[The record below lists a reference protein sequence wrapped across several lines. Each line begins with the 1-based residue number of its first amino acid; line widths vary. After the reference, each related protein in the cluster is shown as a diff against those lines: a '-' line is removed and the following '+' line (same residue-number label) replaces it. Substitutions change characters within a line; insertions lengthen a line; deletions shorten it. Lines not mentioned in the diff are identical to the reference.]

1 MVTIVGP
8 ATPAPLVAPATM
20 APTAPTAPTAPMAPT
35 AAPTAAPAT
44 TTRSLPPLPALV
56 AGHVSHRR
64 RGRVGHGFRH
74 RVYQWLVDLDEVPV
88 QPWYLKPFAS
98 FKASDHLGDAR
109 LPIKANVENY
119 LSLHGIHLGAGG
131 RVVMLA
137 NARVLGHV
145 FDPLSVFWCF
155 DGPGALVCIVAEV
168 HNTYGERHVYLL
180 RPDPFGVARTK
191 KAFYVSPFFDVTG
204 DYELRFTVHPDRV
217 AVTVL
222 LHRDGAAAFSAT
234 FRGRPVPAGRAALA
248 RHLVRRPL
256 MPQQVSTL
264 IRLHGGGRWLRRQ
277 PVVHRPHH
285 RPQEGV

>member
-1 MVTIVGP
+1 VTILAPAPLPAP
-8 ATPAPLVAPATM
+8 ATPAPLP
-20 APTAPTAPTAPMAPT
+20 P
-35 AAPTAAPAT
+35 PAT

-64 RGRVGHGFRH
+64 RGPVAHGFRH
-74 RVYQWLVDLDEVPV
+74 RVYQWLVDLDEAPT

-98 FKASDHLGDAR
+98 FKAADHLGDAG

-119 LSLHGIHLGAGG
+119 LSLHDVHLGAGG

-155 DGPGALVCIVAEV
+155 DGAGGLVCIVAEV

-180 RPDPFGVARTK
+180 RPDPSGVARTR

-204 DYELRFTVHPDRV
+204 DYELRFVLHPDRV
-217 AVTVL
+217 TVTVL
-222 LHRDGAAAFSAT
+222 LHRDAVVAFSAT

-248 RHLVRRPL
+248 RHLVRSPL
-256 MPQQVSTL
+256 LPQRVSAL
-264 IRLHGGGRWLRRQ
+264 IRLHGGWLWLRRQ
-277 PVVHRPHH
+277 PVIHRPRY

>member
-1 MVTIVGP
+1 VTTLAP
-8 ATPAPLVAPATM
+8 AALLASATPAPLP
-20 APTAPTAPTAPMAPT
+20 
-35 AAPTAAPAT
+35 APAT

-64 RGRVGHGFRH
+64 RGPVAHGFRH

-98 FKASDHLGDAR
+98 FKAADHLGDAG

-155 DGPGALVCIVAEV
+155 DGSGVLVCIVAEV

-180 RPDPFGVARTK
+180 HPDPSGVARTR

-204 DYELRFTVHPDRV
+204 DYELRFVLHPDRV

-222 LHRDGAAAFSAT
+222 LHRDAAVAFSAT
-234 FRGRPVPAGRAALA
+234 FHGRPGPAGRAALA
-248 RHLVRRPL
+248 RHLLRSPL
-256 MPQQVSTL
+256 LPQRVSAQ
-264 IRLHGGGRWLRRQ
+264 IRLHGGWLWLRRQ
-277 PVVHRPHH
+277 PVIHRPQH

>member
-1 MVTIVGP
+1 M
-8 ATPAPLVAPATM
+8 
-20 APTAPTAPTAPMAPT
+20 
-35 AAPTAAPAT
+35 
-44 TTRSLPPLPALV
+44 PALV

-64 RGRVGHGFRH
+64 RGLVGHGFRH

-180 RPDPFGVARTK
+180 RPDPSGVARTR

-204 DYELRFTVHPDRV
+204 DYELRFTAPPRPGGRH
-217 AVTVL
+217 
-222 LHRDGAAAFSAT
+222 GAAAPGRGGGVQRDLPRASRSCRPRGPGPSPGAQTVDAT
-234 FRGRPVPAGRAALA
+234 TGLHPDPAARRRAVAA
-248 RHLVRRPL
+248 PPARRP
-256 MPQQVSTL
+256 PSAPSPS
-264 IRLHGGGRWLRRQ
+264 GRGLT
-277 PVVHRPHH
+277 
-285 RPQEGV
+285 